1 MTTQSEQR
9 AMPVLPDGFLAYKRT
24 PQFNQDTVPKGLL
37 SEHTT
42 KADTW
47 GILNIESGS
56 LAYHITEP
64 GYEAEYV
71 LGPEKRGVIVAE
83 RPHHIRIIGDV
94 SFHIEFYRRPEVDG
108 KAMKDSKNS
117 NQ

>member
-1 MTTQSEQR
+1 MNKPTIDMTAQSER
-9 AMPVLPDGFLAYKRT
+9 PAMPVLPDDFVAYKRT

-71 LGPEKRGVIVAE
+71 LGPDKHGVIVAE
-83 RPHHIRIIGDV
+83 QSHHIRTMGDV
-94 SFHIEFYRRPEVDG
+94 SFYIEFYRRPETE
-108 KAMKDSKNS
+108 
-117 NQ
+117 